1 MQTTFRGLLK
11 HLDDQRLLRHVS
23 RPVDPTHQL
32 VAVMRKVQKTTNEP
46 LLFEHVTGSPAA
58 VATNILCRRGILAD
72 ALGLETRSLVPSLVA
87 KEGQAMPYETVAD
100 APVHEI
106 VKTDGFDIARDI
118 PQVVHCER
126 DGGAY
131 ISAGVCIARHP
142 DTGEYNASWNRV
154 QLVGGDHTRIRMM
167 PPQHLGQYQEA
178 AERHSKALPVA
189 IVIGAPPALMLSAA
203 SKIPIDADELQ
214 VASAW
219 QGTPLRMVAA
229 KTVPLLVP
237 ADAEFVIEGEVL
249 PDLREVEGPFGEFT
263 DAYAEAAPNHVMRV
277 TAITRRK
284 DAIYHVILAGGPEDS
299 VLLGVPLQAEVYKR
313 VAAFAPIR
321 DVATPGHIFGCVVSI
336 EKSNDDQA
344 RAVMLAAMAA
354 HPWMKVVVVVDAD
367 VDPHDTNEVLWA
379 IHTRNTPETGVYV
392 IPRLGSFQ
400 RADVRAAHRGK
411 VGIDATA
418 PMAMRDVFKR
428 RRFPGIDE
436 LNLDDFL
443 DPLTG
448 SAH

>member
-1 MQTTFRGLLK
+1 MQTTFRDLLK
-11 HLDDQRLLRHVS
+11 DLDDRKLLRHVS
-23 RPVDPTHQL
+23 REVSPTHQL
-32 VAVMRKVQKTTNEP
+32 VAVMRKVQKTINEP
-46 LLFEHVTGSPAA
+46 LIFDNVAGSPAP
-58 VATNILCRRGILAD
+58 VATNIFCRRTILSD
-72 ALGLETRSLVPSLVA
+72 ALGIETRALVPSLVA
-87 KEGQAMPYETVAD
+87 KEGEVKPLDIVSD

-106 VKTDGFDIARDI
+106 VKTSGFDIARDI

-126 DGGAY
+126 DGGPY

-142 DTGEYNASWNRV
+142 DSGEYNASWNRI

-167 PPQHLGQYQEA
+167 PPQHLGQYQEI
-178 AERHSKALPVA
+178 AEQRGERMPVA
-189 IVIGAPPALMLSAA
+189 VAIGAPPALMLSAA
-203 SKIPIDADELQ
+203 SKIPIEADELQ
-214 VASAW
+214 VAGAW
-219 QGTPLRMVAA
+219 QNQPLRMTQA

-237 ADAEFVIEGEVL
+237 ADAEFIIEGEVI
-249 PDLREVEGPFGEFT
+249 PGAREVEGPFGEFT

-277 TAITRRK
+277 TAITRRR
-284 DAIYHVILAGGPEDS
+284 DAIYHIILAGGPEDS
-299 VLLGVPLQAEVYKR
+299 VLLGVPLQTEVYKR
-313 VAAFAPIR
+313 VASFARIR
-321 DVATPGHIFGCVVSI
+321 DIATPGHIFGCVVSI
-336 EKSNDDQA
+336 EKTSDDQA

-367 VDPHDTNEVLWA
+367 VDPHDTTEVLWA

-428 RRFPGIDE
+428 RQFPGMNE
-436 LNLDDFL
+436 LRLEDFL
-443 DPLTG
+443 DPLPG
-448 SAH
+448 RIV